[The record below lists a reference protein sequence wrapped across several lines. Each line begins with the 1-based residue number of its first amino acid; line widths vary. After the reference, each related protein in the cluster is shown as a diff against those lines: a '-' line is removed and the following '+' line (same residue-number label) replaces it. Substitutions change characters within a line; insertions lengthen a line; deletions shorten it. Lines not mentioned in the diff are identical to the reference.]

1 MEKKILITGGSG
13 FIGGYV
19 LRYFAQKGYNV
30 TNFDLCSR
38 PVPNTRE
45 VIGSI
50 LNRDLLVKLVKE
62 HDVIFHFAGFANINR
77 VKDDPVAC
85 LELNIMSTAY
95 FMDAVKQ
102 TDKMFFLASSVY
114 VHDGNGHFYTTSKQC
129 AEKICQNYHQL
140 FGTGSGILRL
150 GTVYGEQ
157 SRHEDV
163 ISLFVKRALQKQPLV
178 IHGDGSQ
185 ARNFIHGEDVARAC
199 GQALSLGRHDGVQT
213 FVLAGEH
220 NVSIND
226 VALKVQQIVPA
237 AVISREPSAQRVKD
251 YSGAIEGLGDT
262 YRALQWRPQ
271 VGIDEGVKRL
281 VGHFQR

>member
-1 MEKKILITGGSG
+1 MVTGGSG

-19 LRYFAQKGYNV
+19 LRHLAQNGHHV
-30 TNFDLCSR
+30 TNFDMLSKPFPGVC
-38 PVPNTRE
+38 E

-50 LNRDLLVKLVKE
+50 LDRNLVTRLVKE
-62 HDVIFHFAGFANINR
+62 HDAIFHFAGFANINR

-95 FMDAVKQ
+95 FMDAVKL

-114 VHDGNGHFYTTSKQC
+114 VHDDNGHFYTTSKQC
-129 AEKICQNYHQL
+129 AEKICHNYHQL
-140 FGTGSGILRL
+140 FGVGSGILRL

-178 IHGDGSQ
+178 IHGDGNQ

-199 GQALSLGRHDGVQT
+199 GQALLLGRRDGVQT
-213 FVLAGEH
+213 LVLAGEH

-226 VALKVQQIVPA
+226 VALKVQQLVPA
-237 AVISREPSAQRVKD
+237 AVISREMSAQRVKD
-251 YSGAIEGLGDT
+251 YSGAIEGLSET
-262 YRALQWRPQ
+262 YRTLQWRPR

-281 VGHFQR
+281 VGHFQ